1 MNKRGRTPCAKK
13 PMASSTEAGRPGIAL
28 LPLGIALVIM
38 VGLSFYPL
46 LVVGRNGHTD
56 HPGLM
61 LLCWAMSAGFTRGV
75 GLVPKNMIARLL
87 LSGWATLLALALGIA
102 RLAQVF

>member
-1 MNKRGRTPCAKK
+1 MP
-13 PMASSTEAGRPGIAL
+13 SSTEGRPGIAL
-28 LPLGIALVIM
+28 LPLAIALVIM

-46 LVVGRNGHTD
+46 MVVGRNGHAD

-75 GLVPKNMIARLL
+75 GLVPKNVVARLL
-87 LSGWATLLALALGIA
+87 LSSWATLLALALGIA